1 MSLFSTA
8 IGIFVLFTGIWRGWR
23 FYSSAEWQRT
33 VGKIVATGSL
43 RDHEYNLWPKIEYK
57 YVADGKEYIGSTIYV
72 SGRGSIYG
80 HYRWI
85 DELLAKYPE
94 GSDTMVLYNPRN
106 CKVSALERGRWT
118 SILPIFAAGIFMIWV
133 GSKGL

>member
-1 MSLFSTA
+1 MSLLSIA
-8 IGIFVLFTGIWRGWR
+8 IGILVLLTGIWRGWR

-33 VGKIVATGSL
+33 VGKIVAASSL
-43 RDHEYNLWPKIEYK
+43 RDHEYNLWPSIKYK
-57 YVADGKEYIGSTIYV
+57 YVVEEKEYIGSTIYV
-72 SGRGSIYG
+72 SGRGSFYG

-94 GSDTMVLYNPRN
+94 GSDTMVLYNPIN
-106 CKVSALERGRWT
+106 CKISALERGRWT
-118 SILPIFAAGIFMIWV
+118 SILPIFAAGFFIICA